1 MKSELQ
7 SKSIKI
13 FNAIKT
19 KGASSLR
26 SLANKIDVPKSTICR
41 HKLNQQKRIEIIGHD
56 LYESKEGADTLT
68 KLVVLVIFIF
78 GIKAGV
84 GGETIAIFFSA
95 FLSNQYIAASPS
107 QIRIMKAK
115 MRKSI
120 EGYGDKQMQ
129 VVLRLIKN
137 CDLHLGAD
145 ETFKSKLV
153 YLVLADLPSGFIFYE
168 ELADNRTYETW
179 IKHVGG
185 FLDEFSDSIKSF
197 TADGGSVLK
206 KLAKFVGCV
215 HFMDLFHGL
224 KDLRDLF
231 ATKFHSKR
239 QKLLK
244 IIRGIQSKSELTE
257 DQKLIEIS
265 DVEKKVD
272 IINDSQAL
280 YRASTFEVST
290 QSHPYKNNLEQ
301 QSSIELQKNL
311 DVTSSSLRE
320 MAVKCDI
327 KDKKKLLNRFS
338 NRTKGLSLINDKW
351 HSWVDDSIGEMD
363 EDPKAQEWAKRV
375 LLPAMYWQEQL
386 RKSSRD
392 KRLRLHYK
400 SEVKSADQALTDDPL
415 TAELI
420 DNDWRAYGY
429 AMAVKYQRTT
439 SAIEGRNAKLDEHCY
454 NVRGARS
461 EHTKAQTVLHN
472 FWIQRSDH
480 STACS
485 RLCGF
490 DPPDL
495 LEHLIAE
502 ADYIGM
508 PRVTK
513 KKAA

>member
-1 MKSELQ
+1 MQ

-26 SLANKIDVPKSTICR
+26 ALANKIDVPKSTIYR
-41 HKLNQQKRIEIIGHD
+41 HQLNQKKRTEIIGHD
-56 LYESKEGADTLT
+56 FYETPEGADTLT
-68 KLVVLVIFIF
+68 KLVVSVLLIF

-107 QIRIMKAK
+107 QIRVMKAK

-120 EGYGDKQMQ
+120 EGYGDQQMQ

-153 YLVLADLPSGFIFYE
+153 YLVLADLPSGFIFHE
-168 ELADNRTYETW
+168 ELADDRTYETW
-179 IKHVGG
+179 LKHVGG
-185 FLDEFSDSIKSF
+185 FLTEFSDSIKSF
-197 TADGGSVLK
+197 SADGGGALK
-206 KLAKFVGCV
+206 KLARFVGCER
-215 HFMDLFHGL
+215 FMDLFHGM

-239 QKLLK
+239 QKLSK
-244 IIRGIQSKSELTE
+244 IIKGIQADSELTD

-265 DVEKKVD
+265 VVEKK
-272 IINDSQAL
+272 IETINDSQAL
-280 YRASTFEVST
+280 YRDSMFEVST
-290 QSHPYKNNLEQ
+290 QTHPYKNNREH
-301 QSSIELQKNL
+301 QSSAEVQKNL
-311 DVTSSSLRE
+311 DSISSSLRE
-320 MAVKCDI
+320 MATKCEI

-338 NRTKGLSLINDKW
+338 NRTEDLSLINDQW
-351 HSWVDDSIGEMD
+351 HSWVEDSLVEMD
-363 EDPKAQEWAKRV
+363 DDPQAQEWAKRV

-392 KRLRLHYK
+392 KRLRLHYR
-400 SEVKSADQALTDDPL
+400 SEVKAADKALKDDPL

-472 FWIQRSDH
+472 FWIKRPDH

-502 ADYIGM
+502 VDYIGL
-508 PRVTK
+508 PRVSK